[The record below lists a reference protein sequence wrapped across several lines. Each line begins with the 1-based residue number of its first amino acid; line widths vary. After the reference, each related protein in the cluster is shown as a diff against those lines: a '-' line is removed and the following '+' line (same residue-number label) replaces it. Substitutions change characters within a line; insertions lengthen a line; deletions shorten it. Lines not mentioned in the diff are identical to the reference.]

1 MFAKWAKT
9 VNSCAS
15 NPAASLAGGA
25 AATCCVA
32 SVRTAA
38 AMTAWAGFESIGHA
52 PHLQGTGCLQIAS
65 PRNGRSCSDLLS
77 GWEGYHAVTASSP
90 SAKTA
95 RRLRP
100 GNLPPS
106 KCSCRLAPKSF
117 EHHRLGS
124 EVHTPR
130 KSQNPATARRAM
142 LHGRHVPRRPHATS
156 SVMAPFV
163 AMHFRAPVAGF
174 GEVTSGNALQ
184 NYPQRCAAATVWFI
198 CISAV
203 DNWLGAGL

>member
-9 VNSCAS
+9 VIHAR
-15 NPAASLAGGA
+15 PILRRRSLVAPPQP
-25 AATCCVA
+25 CCVA

-38 AMTAWAGFESIGHA
+38 AMTAWARFESIGHA

-65 PRNGRSCSDLLS
+65 PRNGRSCSDLLRV
-77 GWEGYHAVTASSP
+77 GKAITPLLPVP
-90 SAKTA
+90 RRPKQP

-124 EVHTPR
+124 EVHTLR
-130 KSQNPATARRAM
+130 KLQNPATARRAM

-174 GEVTSGNALQ
+174 GASDV
-184 NYPQRCAAATVWFI
+184 R
-198 CISAV
+198 
-203 DNWLGAGL
+203 